1 MSYDRYV
8 TKLNK
13 EHEAM
18 VQTISSVPTRS
29 YIRTYLK
36 KVLNEIVL
44 LNYHQGQAKKTG
56 RSHQLNDM
64 KCKLA
69 FNQMMLKAIENY
81 LKTRTL
87 LM

>member
-29 YIRTYLK
+29 YIRRYLK

-44 LNYHQGQAKKTG
+44 LNYQQEQAAKLGKG
-56 RSHQLNDM
+56 RQLVDM
-64 KCKLA
+64 KCKVA
-69 FNQMMLKAIENY
+69 FNQMMVKAIEDY
-81 LKTRTL
+81 LKPNTVL
-87 LM
+87 